1 LAAAATVGSAI
12 EWYDFYVYGTSVVLV
27 LGPLF
32 FPTTDPLTGT
42 LLAFATF
49 GVGFLARPVGAVVL
63 SHLGDRIGRKH
74 ALVWSL
80 LLMGGATVAVGLLPT
95 YEQVGAWAPIL
106 LISLRLVQGFAVGGE
121 WGGAV
126 LLVLEHAP
134 PGRRT
139 LWGSFPQYGTPA
151 GLLASSV
158 AIMLAAA
165 LPDEAFYTWGWRLPF
180 LVSAALVVV
189 GLWVRW
195 SVQDAEEFLAV
206 RRAGALRRRPLVHVF
221 VRHRRAVL
229 VGTAATFVCHAAYIV
244 SSFLPS
250 YATTALGASDQAAL
264 LALVVASVVGML
276 VLFGTGLRSRDRDP
290 RPLAVAGS
298 LLSAVWVYPAFL
310 LAGVAGSSGLV
321 VGITVGLSVL
331 MLQYC
336 VLPALLA
343 AQFPVEVR
351 YTGIS
356 MCFQISA
363 VLGGG
368 LLPIVAGTLVNRA
381 DGHFAPAAAL
391 LVFAGVVSCLGA
403 LKCAGTSET
412 RRSPGS
418 TTRPEGA
425 GSGSAA
431 SPASVGN
438 RSGAKRP

>member
-1 LAAAATVGSAI
+1 MPVSVGQGPRADLRRLVAAATIGSAI

-32 FPTTDPLTGT
+32 FPTTDPVTST

-63 SHLGDRIGRKH
+63 SHLGDRVGRKH
-74 ALVWSL
+74 ALVLSL
-80 LLMGGATVAVGLLPT
+80 LLMGAATVAVGLLPT
-95 YEQVGAWAPIL
+95 YDQVGLMAPVL
-106 LISLRLVQGFAVGGE
+106 LVLLRLVQGFAVGGE

-134 PGRRT
+134 ADRRT
-139 LWGSFPQYGTPA
+139 LWGSLPQYGTPA

-158 AIMLAAA
+158 AILLASQM
-165 LPDEAFYTWGWRLPF
+165 PDEVFFDWGWRLPF

-195 SVQDAEEFLAV
+195 GVQDAEEFLVA
-206 RRAGALRRRPLVHVF
+206 RRSGALRRRPLLQVF
-221 VRHRRAVL
+221 ARHRRAVL
-229 VGTAATFVCHAAYIV
+229 VGTAATLVCHAAYIL

-250 YATTALGASDQAAL
+250 YATTALGSTEQVAL
-264 LALVVASVVGML
+264 LALVVASTVAIL
-276 VLFGTGLRSRDRDP
+276 VLLVTGLWAGDRDP
-290 RPLAVAGS
+290 RPVAAAGS
-298 LLSAVWVYPAFL
+298 LLTAAWVYPAFL
-310 LAGVAGSSGLV
+310 LADVARAPGLV
-321 VGITVGLSVL
+321 VAVAVGLGVL
-331 MLQYC
+331 MLQYA

-368 LLPIVAGTLVNRA
+368 LLPILAGSLVSRA
-381 DGHFAPAAAL
+381 DGHYWPAAGL
-391 LVFAGVVSCLGA
+391 LVVAGAVSCLGA
-403 LKCAGTSET
+403 LGCARAPGVASPT
-412 RRSPGS
+412 R
-418 TTRPEGA
+418 TTRPL
-425 GSGSAA
+425 
-431 SPASVGN
+431 
-438 RSGAKRP
+438 RS